1 MSSYSLEALGC
12 KRLYKRVDIDQE
24 DDTSVSDWIEGVL
37 NACGDRVN
45 EFKSM
50 KVDEDYL
57 WEKLGDGQSGGS
69 SAWNRNRPYF
79 AEMAV
84 SNNAFLLILHRIQYL
99 STAIDADTIIILIRI
114 C

>member
-1 MSSYSLEALGC
+1 MTYRLEALGC

-24 DDTSVSDWIEGVL
+24 DDSSVSGWIEGVL
-37 NACGDRVN
+37 NNCSDKAR

-50 KVDEDYL
+50 KVAEDYL
-57 WEKLGDGQSGGS
+57 WEKLGDGQSGGA

-84 SNNAFLLILHRIQYL
+84 S
-99 STAIDADTIIILIRI
+99 ILISI
-114 C
+114 IYLYNDMA